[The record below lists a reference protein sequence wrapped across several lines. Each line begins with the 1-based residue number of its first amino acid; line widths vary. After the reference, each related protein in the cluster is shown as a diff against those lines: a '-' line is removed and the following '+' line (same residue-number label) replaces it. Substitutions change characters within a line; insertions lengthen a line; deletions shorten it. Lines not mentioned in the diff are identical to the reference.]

1 LFPPQRRRGARSKIG
16 SPGQGEIAAWGKM
29 NGQEF
34 YEELRKNGLNEN
46 DIKGLYTTYLKIKE
60 NDKDLTLDEWFNRA
74 VQAHEEIKKEP
85 AGVLTF

>member
-1 LFPPQRRRGARSKIG
+1 
-16 SPGQGEIAAWGKM
+16 M
-29 NGQEF
+29 NEQEF
-34 YEELRKNGLNEN
+34 YDELRKNGLDEN